1 MVKVPHFV
9 ELSAS
14 RVYKMAMAIHTI
26 AAYLPDHDF
35 ERPINRTYLY
45 NVSAQVVSDPPIIDH
60 QHRRSALLRS

>member
-14 RVYKMAMAIHTI
+14 RVYRMAMEIHTT

-45 NVSAQVVSDPPIIDH
+45 NVSA
-60 QHRRSALLRS
+60 SADL